1 MMDAGFFNSYI
12 KKIGLATHDE
22 KDKLLAD
29 SMEMTLSLIMNLTQS
44 RHGMI
49 NQMNIG
55 NIKSQDKL
63 EYYLVALINSTMT
76 IIELME
82 YIKKCRSILK
92 LNEIKWDDFDY
103 YLESIKK
110 ECADIMK

>member
-1 MMDAGFFNSYI
+1 MMDQNFFNKYI
-12 KKIGLATHDE
+12 AKIGVATHDE
-22 KDKLLAD
+22 KDKLLIN
-29 SMEMTLSLIMNLTQS
+29 SMDMTLSIIMNLTKS
-44 RHGMI
+44 REGMI

-55 NIKSQDKL
+55 NVKSEEKL
-63 EYYLVALINSTMT
+63 EYFLVALVNSIMT

-82 YIKKCRSILK
+82 YIKKCRSVLK
-92 LNEIKWDDFDY
+92 LNDMKWDDFDY